1 MNWEVAQA
9 PTQPMQP
16 THWWGWAGL
25 AVAIHVAVALS
36 LWWLAQNAASVGGVV
51 DIKNEASASANAN
64 EQRLLWVSRADVTHP
79 GEQASDSLGKVRLQA
94 LAEPLATQ
102 PITKP
107 ARVVQPRA
115 ERLAPVAVA
124 ISGQAAGAQAV
135 VQPLQAPVG
144 QSEAT
149 SVANANTD
157 SEPSD
162 PVLPA
167 LSAAASV
174 GATIADARAGAD
186 AIAAGVDAP
195 TASATHNRAPHAV
208 QASSPPPDYPA
219 LSRRLGEQGEVVLR
233 VQVSAGGHAL
243 AVELAKPSG
252 FDRLDR
258 AALQAV
264 GKWRFVPA
272 MADGQLLTAWFE
284 VPVRFELR

>member
-1 MNWEVAQA
+1 
-9 PTQPMQP
+9 
-16 THWWGWAGL
+16 
-25 AVAIHVAVALS
+25 VAVALS
-36 LWWLAQNAASVGGVV
+36 LWWLSQNAASVGGVV

-135 VQPLQAPVG
+135 VQPLQAHVV

-149 SVANANTD
+149 SVANANAD

-162 PVLPA
+162 QVSPA
-167 LSAAASV
+167 LIAAATV

-208 QASSPPPDYPA
+208 QASSPLPDYPA

>member
-16 THWWGWAGL
+16 TYWWGWAGL

-36 LWWLAQNAASVGGVV
+36 LWWLAQNAPSVGGVV
-51 DIKNEASASANAN
+51 VTKNEASAPANAN
-64 EQRLLWVSRADVTHP
+64 EQRLVWVSRADVTHP
-79 GEQASDSLGKVRLQA
+79 GEQAGHTLDKVRLQA
-94 LAEPLATQ
+94 RAEPLATP
-102 PITKP
+102 PITAP

-115 ERLAPVAVA
+115 EQLVPVAAA

-135 VQPLQAPVG
+135 VKPLQAPVA

-149 SVANANTD
+149 SVANAEAV

-162 PVLPA
+162 QVSPA
-167 LSAAASV
+167 LSAAGSV
-174 GATIADARAGAD
+174 GATIADARVG
-186 AIAAGVDAP
+186 
-195 TASATHNRAPHAV
+195 ASAAHNRAPHAV

-243 AVELAKPSG
+243 TVELAKPSG

-264 GKWRFVPA
+264 GRWRFVPA
-272 MADGQLLTAWFE
+272 MANGQLLTAWFE